1 MTEMQIG
8 AEQGGKMKE
17 YFFLE
22 EKLDTDLSGD
32 VLVEAKIFAD
42 EENSEIIV
50 EYRIVDRIKHGR
62 VLEQS
67 ISFKCAD
74 DIYITK
80 FDPTWALGAY
90 GVCVANKLAH
100 ATYDQIKD
108 CYDAAKASHPS
119 KGKTWDRIKDTAE
132 CLSKKT
138 GMSVAQV
145 KKALKECL
153 TFGLI
158 LGGGSGP

>member
-1 MTEMQIG
+1 ME
-8 AEQGGKMKE
+8 E

-22 EKLDTDLSGD
+22 EKLEDTDLSND

-42 EENSEIIV
+42 SEKNEILVQYKII
-50 EYRIVDRIKHGR
+50 DRAEHGPI
-62 VLEQS
+62 LEQS
-67 ISFKCAD
+67 ISFKISD

-108 CYDAAKASHPS
+108 CYDTAKAKHPGS
-119 KGKTWDRIKDTAE
+119 GKTWDRIKDTAE

-138 GMSVAQV
+138 GMSVAQI